1 MNNLY
6 FIECDNNEL
15 IKIKIEDLL
24 KENKLSENNLVTY
37 DMEETN
43 VYDAIMDLDTYGFF
57 NETKVIHCK
66 NSIFLT
72 SSKSEI
78 DHDLESLTKY
88 LNNPNKNNILILS
101 CSKVD
106 GKKNIVKVVKDKCKI
121 VSVSV
126 DLMNYAKKKCTGYK
140 ISDSTLNYLI
150 ESVGSDFERLNNE
163 LDKLMALKMDEK
175 EITIK
180 DVDLITIK
188 KIDNNIFSLIDAII
202 TKDKKKSLRIYE
214 EMINYGEDV
223 FKIFVSLANQIR
235 LIYQVKVLKSYS
247 NDEIASML
255 NLKNPKQVMALRYKI
270 DKYTSKE
277 LLDYLYKLSIMDEE
291 LKEGKSIDRIVF
303 PTFIASL

>member
-235 LIYQVKVLKSYS
+235 LIYQVKVLKNYS